1 MAISETPRLPTKPCS
16 LASRMSWRIAFS
28 LMRLRSF
35 VNDGIVQ
42 LTAPTSFSRAQS
54 RDSLLV

>member
-1 MAISETPRLPTKPCS
+1 
-16 LASRMSWRIAFS
+16 MSWRIAFS

-42 LTAPTSFSRAQS
+42 LTAPMSFSRAQS
-54 RDSLLV
+54 RDSLFVSPAMVVLSC